1 MMDDGNWYLERIRAA
16 SIAPAIPEALSLAP
30 GESEIPLFGSETRES
45 ISPLIT
51 TNRLGSA

>member
-1 MMDDGNWYLERIRAA
+1 MMDDGNWYVERIRAA